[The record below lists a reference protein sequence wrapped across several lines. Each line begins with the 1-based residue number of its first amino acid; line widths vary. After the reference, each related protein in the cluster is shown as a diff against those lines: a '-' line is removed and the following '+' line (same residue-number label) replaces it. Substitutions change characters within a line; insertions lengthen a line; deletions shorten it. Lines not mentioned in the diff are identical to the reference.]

1 MDTNKKHE
9 QLTKYTMTLVQCK
22 ARQLVGKAGYTH
34 DDLADIEQDL
44 IKSLLA
50 CMPQFDPAKATLNTF
65 ADRVVGSRIVDL
77 LRRRNAEIRNRGREA
92 FSLNEEIETE
102 DGTVGIIETVSQDE
116 IDLRTGRYN
125 RPPRTRHLRS
135 TECGRR
141 RSVARV
147 AAGRRHVAD
156 GVRCRGCPRVGHPAP
171 HLPRKTPGAT
181 AQGFRGTPHGRL
193 PALNALSASLPLRR
207 VNN

>member
-22 ARQLVGKAGYTH
+22 ARQLVGKAGYTQ
-34 DDLADIEQDL
+34 DDLVDIEQDL

-50 CMPQFDPAKATLNTF
+50 CMPQFDSAKATLNTF

-102 DGTVGIIETVSQDE
+102 DGSVEIIETVSQDE

-125 RPPRTRHLRS
+125 RPAAERAHLQIDLNAVVAGLSPELRQVADMLRTQ
-135 TECGRR
+135 
-141 RSVARV
+141 SVAEV
-147 AAGRRHVAD
+147 ARELGIPRRTF
-156 GVRCRGCPRVGHPAP
+156 REK
-171 HLPRKTPGAT
+171 HL
-181 AQGFRGTPHGRL
+181 AQ
-193 PALNALSASLPLRR
+193 LREVFAANR
-207 VNN
+207 MDDYLR

>member
-1 MDTNKKHE
+1 MDTNKKQE
-9 QLTKYTMTLVQCK
+9 TLTKYTMTLVQCK
-22 ARQLVGKAGYTH
+22 ARQLVGKAGYTQ
-34 DDLADIEQDL
+34 DDVADIEQDL

-102 DGTVGIIETVSQDE
+102 DGSVEIIETVSQDE

-125 RPPRTRHLRS
+125 RPAAERAHLQIDLNAV
-135 TECGRR
+135 
-141 RSVARV
+141 VA
-147 AAGRRHVAD
+147 
-156 GVRCRGCPRVGHPAP
+156 
-171 HLPRKTPGAT
+171 
-181 AQGFRGTPHGRL
+181 GRL
-193 PALNALSASLPLRR
+193 PRLPANWASRAAPSVRSTWRNCARSLRQTAWTTTCADHALRQFAPAPRK
-207 VNN
+207 

>member
-1 MDTNKKHE
+1 MDTTQKHE

-50 CMPQFDPAKATLNTF
+50 CMPQFDPAKAKLNTF
-65 ADRVVGSRIVDL
+65 VDRVVGSKIVDL

-102 DGTVGIIETVSQDE
+102 DGTVEIIETVSQDE

-125 RPPRTRHLRS
+125 RPEADRAHLQIDLNAVVAGLSPEFRQVADMLRTQ
-135 TECGRR
+135 
-141 RSVARV
+141 SVAEV
-147 AAGRRHVAD
+147 ARDLGIPRRTF
-156 GVRCRGCPRVGHPAP
+156 REK
-171 HLPRKTPGAT
+171 HLAQLRKVFA
-181 AQGFRGTPHGRL
+181 AHRMDDY
-193 PALNALSASLPLRR
+193 LR
-207 VNN
+207 

>member
-1 MDTNKKHE
+1 MDTNKKQE
-9 QLTKYTMTLVQCK
+9 TLTKYTMTLVQCK
-22 ARQLVGKAGYTH
+22 ARQLVGKAGYTQ
-34 DDLADIEQDL
+34 DDVADIEQDL

-102 DGTVGIIETVSQDE
+102 DGSVEIIETVSQDE

-125 RPPRTRHLRS
+125 RLAADRAHLQIDLNAVVAGLSPELRQVADMLRTA
-135 TECGRR
+135 
-141 RSVARV
+141 SVAEV
-147 AAGRRHVAD
+147 ARELGIPRRTF
-156 GVRCRGCPRVGHPAP
+156 REK
-171 HLPRKTPGAT
+171 HL
-181 AQGFRGTPHGRL
+181 AQ
-193 PALNALSASLPLRR
+193 LRQVFAANR
-207 VNN
+207 MDDYLR

>member
-22 ARQLVGKAGYTH
+22 ARQLVGKAGYTQ
-34 DDLADIEQDL
+34 DDLVDIEQDL

-50 CMPQFDPAKATLNTF
+50 CMPQFDSAKATLNTF

-102 DGTVGIIETVSQDE
+102 DGSVEIIETVSQDE

-125 RPPRTRHLRS
+125 RPEAERAHLQIDLNAVVAGLSPELRQVADMLRTQ
-135 TECGRR
+135 
-141 RSVARV
+141 SVAEV
-147 AAGRRHVAD
+147 ARELGIPRRTF
-156 GVRCRGCPRVGHPAP
+156 REK
-171 HLPRKTPGAT
+171 HL
-181 AQGFRGTPHGRL
+181 AQ
-193 PALNALSASLPLRR
+193 LREVFAANR
-207 VNN
+207 MDDYLR